1 MNGLDKCWD
10 DLRLQ
15 YQMYNAGHFF
25 EMAVEEQKVTGNTKV
40 VDSAKRFADHIDGIF
55 GPNKRYNVDGHQE
68 VEMALIKLYR
78 ATGER
83 RYLDLAKFFLDERGH
98 AHRTEQPPFS
108 PLRSGPKAGSKPS
121 LHKQT
126 PSSMWKEILVT
137 VWRFQNRETRHPARV
152 SRFHRGR
159 P

>member
-1 MNGLDKCWD
+1 
-10 DLRLQ
+10 
-15 YQMYNAGHFF
+15 
-25 EMAVEEQKVTGNTKV
+25 MAVEEQKVTGNTKV

-78 ATGER
+78 LQENAVTQTSRSSFSMSVVMHIEPNNPLSPPSAPVQR
-83 RYLDLAKFFLDERGH
+83 RVQSPPAKSKLLA
-98 AHRTEQPPFS
+98 
-108 PLRSGPKAGSKPS
+108 
-121 LHKQT
+121 
-126 PSSMWKEILVT
+126 V
-137 VWRFQNRETRHPARV
+137 FQNRETRHPARV